1 MPAFNNAARLSQPP
15 ALVTPALCASVWALP
30 VEAYARFV
38 AGIPAPLGI
47 GTLLLA
53 DGTRPKGFLCEAEAI
68 RAAKHISAYGGWRG
82 YVAAEG

>member
-1 MPAFNNAARLSQPP
+1 MRRAA
-15 ALVTPALCASVWALP
+15 AHAIAAEVWALP
-30 VEAYARFV
+30 AEGFARFV

-68 RAAKHISAYGGWRG
+68 RGARNISSFGGWRA
-82 YVAAEG
+82 YLAAKG